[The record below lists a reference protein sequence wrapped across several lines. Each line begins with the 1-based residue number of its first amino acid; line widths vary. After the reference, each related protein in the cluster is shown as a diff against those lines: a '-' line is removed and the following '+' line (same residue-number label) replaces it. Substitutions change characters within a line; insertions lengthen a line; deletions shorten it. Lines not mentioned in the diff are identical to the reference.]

1 MVKPLLLVGMIGIH
15 LHLLPERM
23 ELTPG
28 NDRHNRLCDGMQQ
41 LDECVCTHAHAH
53 LCLCLSCWSMS
64 VLYPC
69 IHVCNSACHTGQRVA
84 VQDKGLSSGGRVQPP
99 HSFCHW
105 PEAPEQ
111 PLWLFLTVCVCVC
124 VLCVCVPQRAPVWGR
139 MQLGAKWPA
148 VNYDLLINLGKGS
161 HRVREC
167 GKYASTTD
175 VTRLDL
181 SALPVCC
188 IWVTTWNLEGK
199 QERQEGKTLQT
210 QKE

>member
-28 NDRHNRLCDGMQQ
+28 NVRHNRLCDGMQQ
-41 LDECVCTHAHAH
+41 LDECVCTRAGVF
-53 LCLCLSCWSMS
+53 MS
-64 VLYPC
+64 FLLKYECVQRGVLYPC
-69 IHVCNSACHTGQRVA
+69 VHVCNSACHTGQRVA
-84 VQDKGLSSGGRVQPP
+84 VQDKGLSSGGEC
-99 HSFCHW
+99 S
-105 PEAPEQ
+105 
-111 PLWLFLTVCVCVC
+111 PLTPSVTGPKHRNSPFGCFWLCVCVC
-124 VLCVCVPQRAPVWGR
+124 VLYCVCVPQRAPARGR

-148 VNYDLLINLGKGS
+148 VNYDILINLGKGS

-167 GKYASTTD
+167 GKYASTSD

-188 IWVTTWNLEGK
+188 IWVTTWNL
-199 QERQEGKTLQT
+199 
-210 QKE
+210 